1 MTRSPPIRA
10 HLDPGAERA
19 RGEQHRHRQLRHLGR
34 RAGDARG
41 VGLGAVIND
50 VSTMCRQECFDEQ
63 DKSVVDKFLL
73 GMSAI
78 DEMNKSMSAN

>member
-1 MTRSPPIRA
+1 MTSVQCADRNA
-10 HLDPGAERA
+10 
-19 RGEQHRHRQLRHLGR
+19 
-34 RAGDARG
+34 
-41 VGLGAVIND
+41 
-50 VSTMCRQECFDEQ
+50 FDEQ

>member
-41 VGLGAVIND
+41 VGLGAAIND
-50 VSTMCRQECFDEQ
+50 VSAVCTCADSNAFDEQ

-73 GMSAI
+73 GMSEI
-78 DEMNKSMSAN
+78 DR